1 MRGVMEGRTARVF
14 YALAAVVAVAYFA
27 LVGHFADNIPFWD
40 DYLAEQNFL
49 VRFLQS
55 PSLSE
60 RLRMLIEQ
68 HNEHRLL
75 FTRLT
80 ALVVYLFTGKL
91 NYAVYIILANAMLIG
106 TGLLMYKTI
115 NDDRKKAFGT
125 FLIALLLCNGQHLET
140 SVWAMSGLAN
150 IGTLF
155 LALASLFCVLRRE
168 TAWLVAGFALS
179 VLTVFSNGNGMFIL
193 IPALIGLALQKRAKT
208 CVTYAIVAAF
218 SVMFYFLNYVRPER
232 TDIGLTDMLAHA
244 PQILINLCTF
254 AGLNFWVPSFR
265 IVSITVG
272 AACLSVYLWGIWKGW
287 YRTDLFSYASL
298 TFLYLTAG
306 AVAVVWV
313 TGEAMGALRYR
324 MYSSPILIFT
334 LLLLLSHSKIFQK
347 RCYVYTISGALLL
360 YCFSSAIYIQKEQ
373 KRLEFKL
380 KSTYNWEYKRRGL
393 ATWSVASSE
402 QAIPY
407 LQVAERM
414 GLYQM
419 PRYPMSKYA
428 AFIVEQSV
436 EPNTDTE
443 EMPHGIDSISTRD
456 GYLIIEGWA
465 FLRDRSMNF
474 SDISVCLIS
483 PRHSYV
489 CTSLAER
496 RYDLMLD
503 VSLDRIEHCGFFS
516 VIDTQ
521 SIEPG
526 TYRIGI
532 EIRRLFDKRSYSLVT
547 EQTVEVKHPA

>member
-1 MRGVMEGRTARVF
+1 MEGRTARVF

-55 PSLSE
+55 PALSQK
-60 RLRMLIEQ
+60 LHLLIEQ

-91 NYAVYIILANAMLIG
+91 NYAVYIILANAMLMG

-155 LALASLFCVLRRE
+155 LALASLYCVLRRE
-168 TAWLVAGFALS
+168 MTWLVAGFALC

-193 IPALIGLALQKRAKT
+193 IPALTGLALQRRTKT
-208 CVTYAIVAAF
+208 CAAYAIMSVLSVAL
-218 SVMFYFLNYVRPER
+218 YFLNYIRPER
-232 TDIGLTDMLAHA
+232 TDIGLTDILAHA

-265 IVSITVG
+265 IVSIAVG

-313 TGEAMGALRYR
+313 KDDSFYAPLRYR
-324 MYSSPILIFT
+324 VYCSSFLLLSA
-334 LLLLLSHSKIFQK
+334 LLLLNHSRFSQIKWV
-347 RCYVYTISGALLL
+347 VYPAVVLLL
-360 YCFSSAIYIQKEQ
+360 LFNLSGFIYIPKEQ
-373 KRLEFKL
+373 HRQEWRMI
-380 KSTYNWEYKRRGL
+380 SAYKWQHDGQGL
-393 ATWSVASSE
+393 AISSDE
-402 QAIPY
+402 QVVPY
-407 LQVAERM
+407 LQAAERM

-419 PRYPMSKYA
+419 PRYPISKYA

-436 EPNTDTE
+436 EPNMDAK

-483 PRHSYV
+483 PRHSYI

-516 VIDTQ
+516 VIDMR

>member
-1 MRGVMEGRTARVF
+1 MRGVMGDRTARVF

-55 PSLSE
+55 PDLSE

-80 ALVVYLFTGKL
+80 TLAVYLFTGKL

-115 NDDRKKAFGT
+115 NDDRNKAFGT

-155 LALASLFCVLRRE
+155 LAIASLYCVLRRE
-168 TAWLVAGFALS
+168 TAWVVAGFALS

-193 IPALIGLALQKRAKT
+193 IPALIGLALQRRTKT
-208 CVTYAIVAAF
+208 CAAYAIVSSL
-218 SVMFYFLNYVRPER
+218 SVALYFLDYVRPER
-232 TDIGLTDMLAHA
+232 TDIGLMDILIRM

-254 AGLNFWVPSFR
+254 AGLNFWVPSLR
-265 IVSITVG
+265 IVSIAVG
-272 AACLSVYLWGIWKGW
+272 AFCLSVYLWGIWKGW

-313 TGEAMGALRYR
+313 TGEVMGALRYR

-334 LLLLLSHSKIFQK
+334 LLLLLFHSKIFQK

-360 YCFSSAIYIQKEQ
+360 YCFSSTIYIQKEQ

-407 LQVAERM
+407 LQAAERM
-414 GLYQM
+414 GLYRM

-428 AFIVEQSV
+428 SSIVPQSV
-436 EPNTDTE
+436 GSNMNAE
-443 EMPHGIDSISTRD
+443 EMPHGIDSISMRG

-465 FLRDRSMNF
+465 FLRDCSMNF
-474 SDISVCLIS
+474 SDISLCLIS
-483 PRHSYV
+483 TRHSYV

-496 RYDLMLD
+496 RYDLKFD
-503 VSLDRIEHCGFFS
+503 VPLDRIEHCGFFS
-516 VIDTQ
+516 VIDTR

-532 EIRRLFDKRSYSLVT
+532 EIRRLFDKRSYCILT
-547 EQTVEVKHPA
+547 EQTVGVKAYV

>member
-1 MRGVMEGRTARVF
+1 MRGVMGDRTARVF

-55 PSLSE
+55 PDLSE

-80 ALVVYLFTGKL
+80 TLAVYLFTGKL

-115 NDDRKKAFGT
+115 NDDRKKAFGA

-155 LALASLFCVLRRE
+155 LAIASLYCVLRRE
-168 TAWLVAGFALS
+168 TAWVVAGFALS

-193 IPALIGLALQKRAKT
+193 IPALIGLALQRRTKT
-208 CVTYAIVAAF
+208 CAAYAIVSSL
-218 SVMFYFLNYVRPER
+218 SVALYFLDYVRPER
-232 TDIGLTDMLAHA
+232 TDIGLMDILTRM

-254 AGLNFWVPSFR
+254 AGLNFWVPSLR
-265 IVSITVG
+265 IVSIAVG
-272 AACLSVYLWGIWKGW
+272 AFCLSVYLWGIWKGW

-306 AVAVVWV
+306 AVAVMWV
-313 TGEAMGALRYR
+313 KDDSFYAPLRYR
-324 MYSSPILIFT
+324 VYCSSILLLSA
-334 LLLLLSHSKIFQK
+334 LLLLNHSRFLQMKRVVYPAAALFLLFNLSGF
-347 RCYVYTISGALLL
+347 
-360 YCFSSAIYIQKEQ
+360 IYIPKERHRQ
-373 KRLEFKL
+373 EWRVV
-380 KSTYNWEYKRRGL
+380 SAYKWQHDGQGL
-393 ATWSVASSE
+393 AISSDE

-407 LQVAERM
+407 LQAAERM
-414 GLYQM
+414 GLYRM
-419 PRYPMSKYA
+419 PRYPMSEYA
-428 AFIVEQSV
+428 SSIVPQSV
-436 EPNTDTE
+436 GSNMNAE
-443 EMPHGIDSISTRD
+443 EMPHGIDSISMRD

-465 FLRDRSMNF
+465 FLRDCSMNF
-474 SDISVCLIS
+474 SDISLCLIS
-483 PRHSYV
+483 TRNSYV

-496 RYDLMLD
+496 RYDLKFD

-516 VIDTQ
+516 VIDTR

-532 EIRRLFDKRSYSLVT
+532 EIRRLFDKRSYSLLT
-547 EQTVEVKHPA
+547 EQTVER

>member
-1 MRGVMEGRTARVF
+1 MRGVMEDRTARVF

-55 PSLSE
+55 PDLSE

-80 ALVVYLFTGKL
+80 ALAVYLFTGKL

-115 NDDRKKAFGT
+115 NDDRNKAFGT

-140 SVWAMSGLAN
+140 SIWAMSGLAN

-155 LALASLFCVLRRE
+155 LAFASLYCVLRRE
-168 TAWLVAGFALS
+168 TAWVVAGFALS

-193 IPALIGLALQKRAKT
+193 IPALIGLALQRRTKT
-208 CVTYAIVAAF
+208 CAAYAIVSSL
-218 SVMFYFLNYVRPER
+218 SVTLYFLDYVRPER
-232 TDIGLTDMLAHA
+232 TDIGLMDILIRM

-254 AGLNFWVPSFR
+254 AGLNFWVPSLR
-265 IVSITVG
+265 IVSIAVG
-272 AACLSVYLWGIWKGW
+272 AFCLSVYLWGIWKEW

-306 AVAVVWV
+306 AVAVMWV
-313 TGEAMGALRYR
+313 KDDSFYAPLRYR
-324 MYSSPILIFT
+324 VYCSSILLLSA
-334 LLLLLSHSKIFQK
+334 LLLLNHSRFLQMKRVVYPAAALFLLFNLSGF
-347 RCYVYTISGALLL
+347 
-360 YCFSSAIYIQKEQ
+360 IYIPKERHRQ
-373 KRLEFKL
+373 EWRVV
-380 KSTYNWEYKRRGL
+380 SAYKWQHDGQGL
-393 ATWSVASSE
+393 AISSDE

-407 LQVAERM
+407 LQAAERM
-414 GLYQM
+414 GLYRM
-419 PRYPMSKYA
+419 PRYPMSEYA
-428 AFIVEQSV
+428 SSIVPQSV
-436 EPNTDTE
+436 GSNMNAE
-443 EMPHGIDSISTRD
+443 EMPHGIDSISMRD

-465 FLRDRSMNF
+465 FLRDCSMNF
-474 SDISVCLIS
+474 SDISLCLIS
-483 PRHSYV
+483 TRNSYV

-496 RYDLMLD
+496 RYDLKFD

-516 VIDTQ
+516 VIDTR

-532 EIRRLFDKRSYSLVT
+532 EIRRLFDKRSYSLLT
-547 EQTVEVKHPA
+547 EQTVER

>member
-1 MRGVMEGRTARVF
+1 MRGVMGDRTARVF

-55 PSLSE
+55 PDFSE

-80 ALVVYLFTGKL
+80 TLAVYLFTGKL

-115 NDDRKKAFGT
+115 NDDRKKAFGA

-155 LALASLFCVLRRE
+155 LAIASLYCVLRRE
-168 TAWLVAGFALS
+168 TAWVVAGFALS

-193 IPALIGLALQKRAKT
+193 IPALIGLALQRRTKT
-208 CVTYAIVAAF
+208 CAAYAIVSSL
-218 SVMFYFLNYVRPER
+218 SVALYFLDYVRPER
-232 TDIGLTDMLAHA
+232 TDIGLMDILTRM

-254 AGLNFWVPSFR
+254 AGLNFWVPSLR
-265 IVSITVG
+265 IVSIAVG
-272 AACLSVYLWGIWKGW
+272 AFCLSVYLWGIWKGW

-313 TGEAMGALRYR
+313 TGEVMGALRYR

-360 YCFSSAIYIQKEQ
+360 YCFSSTIYIQKEQ

-407 LQVAERM
+407 LQAAERM
-414 GLYQM
+414 GLYRM
-419 PRYPMSKYA
+419 PRYPMSEYA
-428 AFIVEQSV
+428 SSIVPQSV
-436 EPNTDTE
+436 GSDMNAE
-443 EMPHGIDSISTRD
+443 EMPHGIDSISMRG

-465 FLRDRSMNF
+465 FLRDCFMNF
-474 SDISVCLIS
+474 SDISLCLIS

-496 RYDLMLD
+496 RYDLKLD
-503 VSLDRIEHCGFFS
+503 VPLDRIEHCGFFS
-516 VIDTQ
+516 VIDTR

-532 EIRRLFDKRSYSLVT
+532 EIRRLFDKRSYCILT
-547 EQTVEVKHPA
+547 EQTVGVKAYV

>member
-1 MRGVMEGRTARVF
+1 MRGVMEDRTARVF

-27 LVGHFADNIPFWD
+27 LVRHFADNIPFWD

-55 PSLSE
+55 PDLSE

-80 ALVVYLFTGKL
+80 TLAVYLFTGKL

-115 NDDRKKAFGT
+115 NDDRNKAFGT

-140 SVWAMSGLAN
+140 SIWAMSGLAN

-155 LALASLFCVLRRE
+155 LAIASLYCVLRRE
-168 TAWLVAGFALS
+168 TVWVVAGFALS

-193 IPALIGLALQKRAKT
+193 ILALIGLALQRRTKT
-208 CVTYAIVAAF
+208 CAAYAIVSSL
-218 SVMFYFLNYVRPER
+218 SVALYFLDYVRPER
-232 TDIGLTDMLAHA
+232 TDIGLMDILTRM

-254 AGLNFWVPSFR
+254 AGLNFWVPSLR
-265 IVSITVG
+265 IVSIAVG
-272 AACLSVYLWGIWKGW
+272 AFCLSVYLWGIWKGW

-306 AVAVVWV
+306 AVAVMWV
-313 TGEAMGALRYR
+313 KDDSFYAPLRYR
-324 MYSSPILIFT
+324 VYCSSILLLSA
-334 LLLLLSHSKIFQK
+334 LLLLNHSRFLQMKRVVYPAAALFLLFNLSGF
-347 RCYVYTISGALLL
+347 
-360 YCFSSAIYIQKEQ
+360 IYIPKERHRQ
-373 KRLEFKL
+373 EWRVV
-380 KSTYNWEYKRRGL
+380 SAYKWQHDGQGL
-393 ATWSVASSE
+393 AISSDE

-407 LQVAERM
+407 LQAAERM
-414 GLYQM
+414 GLYRM
-419 PRYPMSKYA
+419 PRYPMSEYA
-428 AFIVEQSV
+428 SSIVPQSV
-436 EPNTDTE
+436 GSNMNAE
-443 EMPHGIDSISTRD
+443 EMPHGIDSISMRD

-465 FLRDRSMNF
+465 FLRDCSMNF
-474 SDISVCLIS
+474 SDISLCLIS
-483 PRHSYV
+483 TRNSYV

-496 RYDLMLD
+496 RYDLKFD

-516 VIDTQ
+516 VIDTR

-532 EIRRLFDKRSYSLVT
+532 EIRRLFDKRSYCILT
-547 EQTVEVKHPA
+547 EQTVGVKAYV

>member
-1 MRGVMEGRTARVF
+1 MRGVMGDRTARVF

-55 PSLSE
+55 PDFSE

-80 ALVVYLFTGKL
+80 TLAVYLFTGKL

-115 NDDRKKAFGT
+115 NDDRKKAFGA

-155 LALASLFCVLRRE
+155 LAIASLYCVLRRE
-168 TAWLVAGFALS
+168 TAWVVAGFALS

-193 IPALIGLALQKRAKT
+193 IPALIGLALQRRTKT
-208 CVTYAIVAAF
+208 CAAYAIVSSL
-218 SVMFYFLNYVRPER
+218 SVALYFLDYVRPER
-232 TDIGLTDMLAHA
+232 TDIGLMDILTRM

-254 AGLNFWVPSFR
+254 AGLNFWVPSLR
-265 IVSITVG
+265 IVSIAVG
-272 AACLSVYLWGIWKGW
+272 AFCLSVYLWGIWKGW

-313 TGEAMGALRYR
+313 TGEVMGALRYR

-360 YCFSSAIYIQKEQ
+360 YCFSSTIYIQKEQ

-407 LQVAERM
+407 LQAAERM
-414 GLYQM
+414 GLYRM
-419 PRYPMSKYA
+419 PRYPMSEYA
-428 AFIVEQSV
+428 SSIVPQSV
-436 EPNTDTE
+436 GSDMNAE
-443 EMPHGIDSISTRD
+443 EMPHGIDSISMRG

-465 FLRDRSMNF
+465 FLRDCSMNF
-474 SDISVCLIS
+474 SDISLCLIS

-496 RYDLMLD
+496 RYDLKLD
-503 VSLDRIEHCGFFS
+503 VPLDRIEHCGFFS
-516 VIDTQ
+516 VIDTR

-532 EIRRLFDKRSYSLVT
+532 EIRRLFDKRSYCILT
-547 EQTVEVKHPA
+547 EQTVGVKAYV

>member
-1 MRGVMEGRTARVF
+1 MRGVMEDRTARVF

-27 LVGHFADNIPFWD
+27 LVRHFADNIPFWD

-55 PSLSE
+55 PDLSE

-80 ALVVYLFTGKL
+80 TLAVYLFTGKL

-115 NDDRKKAFGT
+115 NDDRNKAFGT

-155 LALASLFCVLRRE
+155 LAIASLYCVLRRE
-168 TAWLVAGFALS
+168 TAWVVAGFALS

-193 IPALIGLALQKRAKT
+193 ILALIGLALQRRTKT
-208 CVTYAIVAAF
+208 CAAYAIVSSL
-218 SVMFYFLNYVRPER
+218 SVALYFLDYVRPER
-232 TDIGLTDMLAHA
+232 TDIGLMDILTRM

-254 AGLNFWVPSFR
+254 AGLNFWVPSLR
-265 IVSITVG
+265 IVSIAVG
-272 AACLSVYLWGIWKGW
+272 AFCLSVYLWGIWKGW

-306 AVAVVWV
+306 AVAVMWV
-313 TGEAMGALRYR
+313 KDDSFYAPLRYR
-324 MYSSPILIFT
+324 VYCSSILLLSA
-334 LLLLLSHSKIFQK
+334 LLLLNHSRFLQMKRVVYPAAALFLLFNLSGF
-347 RCYVYTISGALLL
+347 
-360 YCFSSAIYIQKEQ
+360 IYIPKERHRQ
-373 KRLEFKL
+373 EWRVV
-380 KSTYNWEYKRRGL
+380 SAYKWQHDGQGL
-393 ATWSVASSE
+393 AISSDE

-407 LQVAERM
+407 LQAAERM
-414 GLYQM
+414 GLYRM
-419 PRYPMSKYA
+419 PRYPMSEYA
-428 AFIVEQSV
+428 SSIVPQSV
-436 EPNTDTE
+436 GSNMNAE
-443 EMPHGIDSISTRD
+443 EMPHGIDSISMRD

-465 FLRDRSMNF
+465 FLRDCSMNF
-474 SDISVCLIS
+474 SDISLCLIS
-483 PRHSYV
+483 TRNSYV

-496 RYDLMLD
+496 RYDLKFD

-516 VIDTQ
+516 VIDTR

-532 EIRRLFDKRSYSLVT
+532 EIRRLFDKRSYSLLT
-547 EQTVEVKHPA
+547 EQTVER

>member
-1 MRGVMEGRTARVF
+1 MRGVMGDRTARVF

-55 PSLSE
+55 PDFSE

-80 ALVVYLFTGKL
+80 TLAVYLFTGKL

-115 NDDRKKAFGT
+115 NDDRKKAFGA

-155 LALASLFCVLRRE
+155 LAIASLYCVLRRE
-168 TAWLVAGFALS
+168 TAWVVAGFALS

-193 IPALIGLALQKRAKT
+193 IPALIGLALQRRTKT
-208 CVTYAIVAAF
+208 CAAYAIVSSL
-218 SVMFYFLNYVRPER
+218 SVALYFLDYVRPER
-232 TDIGLTDMLAHA
+232 TDIGLMDILIRM

-265 IVSITVG
+265 IVSIAVG
-272 AACLSVYLWGIWKGW
+272 AFCLSVYLWGIWKGW

-313 TGEAMGALRYR
+313 TGEVMGALRYR

-360 YCFSSAIYIQKEQ
+360 YCFSSTIYIQKEQ

-407 LQVAERM
+407 LQAAERM
-414 GLYQM
+414 GLYRM
-419 PRYPMSKYA
+419 PRYPMSEYA
-428 AFIVEQSV
+428 SSIVPQSV
-436 EPNTDTE
+436 GSDMNAE
-443 EMPHGIDSISTRD
+443 EMPHGIDSISMRG

-465 FLRDRSMNF
+465 FLRDCSMNF
-474 SDISVCLIS
+474 SDISLCLIS
-483 PRHSYV
+483 TRNSYV

-496 RYDLMLD
+496 RYDLKFD

-516 VIDTQ
+516 VIDTR

-532 EIRRLFDKRSYSLVT
+532 EIRRLFDKRSYCILT
-547 EQTVEVKHPA
+547 EQTVGVKAYV

>member
-1 MRGVMEGRTARVF
+1 MRGVIEGRTARVF
-14 YALAAVVAVAYFA
+14 YALAAAVAVAYFA

-91 NYAVYIILANAMLIG
+91 NYAVYIILANAMLMG

-193 IPALIGLALQKRAKT
+193 IPALIGLALQRQAKT
-208 CVTYAIVAAF
+208 CMAYAIVAAF

-265 IVSITVG
+265 IVSIAVG

-313 TGEAMGALRYR
+313 KDDSFYAPLRYR
-324 MYSSPILIFT
+324 VYCSSFLLLSA
-334 LLLLLSHSKIFQK
+334 LLLLNHSRFSQIKWV
-347 RCYVYTISGALLL
+347 VYPAVVLLL
-360 YCFSSAIYIQKEQ
+360 LFNLSGFIYIPKEQ
-373 KRLEFKL
+373 HRQEWRMI
-380 KSTYNWEYKRRGL
+380 SAYKWQHDGQGL
-393 ATWSVASSE
+393 AISSDE
-402 QAIPY
+402 QVVPY

-436 EPNTDTE
+436 EPNMDAK
-443 EMPHGIDSISTRD
+443 EMPYGIDSISTRN

-483 PRHSYV
+483 PRHSYI

-516 VIDTQ
+516 VIDMR
-521 SIEPG
+521 SIEAG

>member
-1 MRGVMEGRTARVF
+1 MRGVMGDRTARVF

-55 PSLSE
+55 PDLSE

-80 ALVVYLFTGKL
+80 TLAVYLFTGKL

-115 NDDRKKAFGT
+115 NDDRKKAFGA

-155 LALASLFCVLRRE
+155 LAIASLYCVLRRE
-168 TAWLVAGFALS
+168 TAWVVAGFALS

-193 IPALIGLALQKRAKT
+193 IPALIGLALQRRTKT
-208 CVTYAIVAAF
+208 CAAYAIVSSL
-218 SVMFYFLNYVRPER
+218 SVALYFLDYVRPER
-232 TDIGLTDMLAHA
+232 TDIGLMDILTRM

-254 AGLNFWVPSFR
+254 AGLNFWVPSLR
-265 IVSITVG
+265 IVSIAVG
-272 AACLSVYLWGIWKGW
+272 AFCLSVYLWGIWKGW

-313 TGEAMGALRYR
+313 TGEVMGALRYR

-360 YCFSSAIYIQKEQ
+360 YCFSSTIYIQKEQ

-407 LQVAERM
+407 LQAAERM
-414 GLYQM
+414 GLYRM

-428 AFIVEQSV
+428 SSIVPQSV
-436 EPNTDTE
+436 GSNMNAE
-443 EMPHGIDSISTRD
+443 EMPHGIDSISMRG

-465 FLRDRSMNF
+465 FLRDCSMNF
-474 SDISVCLIS
+474 SDISLCLIS

-496 RYDLMLD
+496 RYDLKLD
-503 VSLDRIEHCGFFS
+503 VPLDRIEHCGFFS
-516 VIDTQ
+516 VIDTR

-532 EIRRLFDKRSYSLVT
+532 EIRRLFDKQSYCILA
-547 EQTVEVKHPA
+547 EQTVEVKTYV

>member
-1 MRGVMEGRTARVF
+1 MRGVMEDRTARVF

-55 PSLSE
+55 PDLSE

-115 NDDRKKAFGT
+115 NDDRNKAFGT

-140 SVWAMSGLAN
+140 SIWAMSGLAN

-155 LALASLFCVLRRE
+155 LAFASLYCVLRRE
-168 TAWLVAGFALS
+168 TAWVVAGFALS

-193 IPALIGLALQKRAKT
+193 IPALIGLALQRRTKT
-208 CVTYAIVAAF
+208 CAAYAIVSSL
-218 SVMFYFLNYVRPER
+218 SVTLYFLDYVRPER
-232 TDIGLTDMLAHA
+232 TDIGLMDILIRM

-254 AGLNFWVPSFR
+254 AGLNFWVPSLR
-265 IVSITVG
+265 IVSIAVG
-272 AACLSVYLWGIWKGW
+272 AFCLSVYLWGIWKGW

-306 AVAVVWV
+306 AVAVMWV
-313 TGEAMGALRYR
+313 KDDSFYAPLRYR
-324 MYSSPILIFT
+324 VYCSSILLLSA
-334 LLLLLSHSKIFQK
+334 LLLLNHSRFLQMKRVVYPAAALFLLFNLSGF
-347 RCYVYTISGALLL
+347 
-360 YCFSSAIYIQKEQ
+360 IYIPKERHRQ
-373 KRLEFKL
+373 EWRVV
-380 KSTYNWEYKRRGL
+380 SAYKWQHDGQGL
-393 ATWSVASSE
+393 AISSDE

-407 LQVAERM
+407 LQAAERM
-414 GLYQM
+414 GLYRM
-419 PRYPMSKYA
+419 PRYPMSEYA
-428 AFIVEQSV
+428 SSIVPQSV
-436 EPNTDTE
+436 GSNMNAE
-443 EMPHGIDSISTRD
+443 EMPHGIDSISMRD

-465 FLRDRSMNF
+465 FLRDCSMNF
-474 SDISVCLIS
+474 SDISLCLIS
-483 PRHSYV
+483 TRHSYV

-496 RYDLMLD
+496 RYDLKFD
-503 VSLDRIEHCGFFS
+503 VPLDRIEHCGFFS
-516 VIDTQ
+516 VIDTR

-532 EIRRLFDKRSYSLVT
+532 EIRRLFDKFDKRSYSLLT
-547 EQTVEVKHPA
+547 EQTVER

>member
-1 MRGVMEGRTARVF
+1 MGDRTARVF

-55 PSLSE
+55 PDLSE

-80 ALVVYLFTGKL
+80 ALVVYLFTGNL
-91 NYAVYIILANAMLIG
+91 NYTVYIILANAMLIG
-106 TGLLMYKTI
+106 IGLLMYKTI
-115 NDDRKKAFGT
+115 NDDRKKAFGA
-125 FLIALLLCNGQHLET
+125 FLIVLLLCNGQHLET
-140 SVWAMSGLAN
+140 SAWAMSGLAN

-155 LALASLFCVLRRE
+155 LAIASLYCVLRRE
-168 TAWLVAGFALS
+168 AAWVVAGFVLS

-193 IPALIGLALQKRAKT
+193 IPALIGLALQRRTKT
-208 CVTYAIVAAF
+208 CAAYAIVSSL
-218 SVMFYFLNYVRPER
+218 SVALYFLDYVKPER
-232 TDIGLTDMLAHA
+232 TDIGLMDMLAHA

-254 AGLNFWVPSFR
+254 AGLNFWVPSVR
-265 IVSITVG
+265 IVSIAVG
-272 AACLSVYLWGIWKGW
+272 AFCLSVYLWGIWKGW

-324 MYSSPILIFT
+324 MYSSLILIFT
-334 LLLLLSHSKIFQK
+334 LLLLLFHSKIFQK

-380 KSTYNWEYKRRGL
+380 KSTYNWEYKRRRL

-407 LQVAERM
+407 LQAAERM
-414 GLYQM
+414 GLYWM

-428 AFIVEQSV
+428 SSIVPQSV
-436 EPNTDTE
+436 GSNMNAE
-443 EMPHGIDSISTRD
+443 EMPHGIDSISMRD

-465 FLRDRSMNF
+465 FLQDCSMNF
-474 SDISVCLIS
+474 SDIYVCLVT
-483 PRHSYV
+483 PRYSYV

-496 RYDLMLD
+496 RYDLKLD

-516 VIDTQ
+516 VIDTR

-532 EIRRLFDKRSYSLVT
+532 EIRRLFDKRSYCILT
-547 EQTVEVKHPA
+547 EQTVGVKAYV